1 MPPLASRIIPED
13 EKLNMGVGRFQR
25 DATQESVQS
34 ANSCKSTDSARGRKW
49 TSVKHVFK
57 RLVSSRGRSDHVV
70 PVEEPVGAHSDSA
83 VGYNTVLLA
92 SWWHSEWL
100 DAHTNEKDMAS
111 YNTFVSHTRAQGVV
125 AFILEATKSPNRR
138 ELRNAL
144 ELLVGT
150 LAVESWRRVKEAQD
164 QTEALNGQLAEAR
177 KGVTVASK
185 LLEGVTD
192 ALTQNVKAAET
203 LRDDVAK
210 FVSSCPR
217 EVEES
222 SYAQDFMKKSIKM
235 QKTMAR
241 YGADLNRLVE
251 YAADTCPSLAD
262 SVAKHSNFSEERNS
276 AKGGTNALKHSNSN
290 RERKSAK
297 GGRDAARNETNT
309 GASSRGSSST
319 NGHRKTIKFASAIP
333 QHEGNEDVVSG
344 KKSSKH
350 YNSKK
355 AGGLGENSDD

>member
-222 SYAQDFMKKSIKM
+222 SYAQDFIKKSIKM

-251 YAADTCPSLAD
+251 YAVETCPSFAD
-262 SVAKHSNFSEERNS
+262 GAKLGHQ
-276 AKGGTNALKHSNSN
+276 
-290 RERKSAK
+290 ERKSAK
-297 GGRDAARNETNT
+297 GGTDASRMETST
-309 GASSRGSSST
+309 SAGSCGSSST
-319 NGHRKTIKFASAIP
+319 KGHRKKNKFASASA